1 MPAVVRVGS
10 DTHVGHASPT
20 LNPFH
25 KTAYASGSSNVFT
38 NGKPTVRLGDSTG
51 CGDPATSAS
60 TDVYVNSI
68 GVHRKGDSTGG
79 RPPKV
84 IKFDGSHN
92 YVIGIDLGATNIRA
106 GLSDLEGLFINEIQ
120 TSTDIYG
127 GIDKICEQI
136 GELSEK

>member
-79 RPPKV
+79 HASWPGNSAAT
-84 IKFDGSHN
+84 GSGDVFAN
-92 YVIGIDLGATNIRA
+92 G
-106 GLSDLEGLFINEIQ
+106 
-120 TSTDIYG
+120 
-127 GIDKICEQI
+127 
-136 GELSEK
+136 